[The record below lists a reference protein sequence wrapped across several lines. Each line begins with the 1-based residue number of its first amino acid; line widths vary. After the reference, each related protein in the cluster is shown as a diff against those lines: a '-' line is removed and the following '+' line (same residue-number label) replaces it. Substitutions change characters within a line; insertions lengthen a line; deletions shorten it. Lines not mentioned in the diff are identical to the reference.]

1 MNGHPTSVGQWA
13 RREAV
18 GKARI
23 FLKETV
29 AVYFGTQDERVIDPR
44 PCPTSWAPWGLPLLE
59 AEGNSLIM
67 MEVRWS
73 EFSFLKEK
81 SRMCYFLQ
89 LYMLV

>member
-29 AVYFGTQDERVIDPR
+29 AVYFGTQDERVIFTLASQSTDAYVGRSLWQNPEASVVLKKA
-44 PCPTSWAPWGLPLLE
+44 CLKIAAFSW
-59 AEGNSLIM
+59 
-67 MEVRWS
+67 
-73 EFSFLKEK
+73 
-81 SRMCYFLQ
+81 
-89 LYMLV
+89 